1 MALLRLMVR
10 DSDSVAL
17 LPTVVVQD
25 EFRSGKLVEYGVVP
39 DLHENF
45 YAISVQRQF
54 EPPLL
59 KALLKQSE
67 AEVLGTNP
75 LLR

>member
-1 MALLRLMVR
+1 
-10 DSDSVAL
+10 
-17 LPTVVVQD
+17 VVVQD

>member
-1 MALLRLMVR
+1 MALLRLLAR

-17 LPTVVVQD
+17 LPTVVVRD
-25 EFRSGKLVEYGVVP
+25 ELRSGSLVEYAVVP

-54 EPPLL
+54 SPPML

-67 AEVLGTNP
+67 ADVLGSLP
-75 LLR
+75 G